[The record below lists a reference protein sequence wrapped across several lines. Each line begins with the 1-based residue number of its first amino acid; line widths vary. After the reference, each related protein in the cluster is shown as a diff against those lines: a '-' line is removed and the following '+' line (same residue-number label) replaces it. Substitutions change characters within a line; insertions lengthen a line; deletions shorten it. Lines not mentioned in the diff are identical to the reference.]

1 MAFQSFAFTKSWRN
15 AQDFPTY
22 EEEERQVRED
32 LQCLHDETKDGL
44 NRLIDQLN
52 DPQAAAHLPFAP
64 QDGLTAGTVQDAIL
78 EVYDQIRQA
87 AAGLLVDGTVTKEKL
102 AESLM
107 ERVYGGR
114 VVVAQQRPDAAH
126 CPETDYPLGQL
137 WLRPGHCIENLMK
150 TTWET
155 VGCTMEA
162 SADGW
167 KMASDGE
174 TTWMTASQSLEA
186 VGQAGDR
193 TVVYVDVR
201 KVDSRL
207 SMAEVCLN
215 GVEYEITEGGGA
227 FETALDQTG
236 SLEIQLVGQW
246 PYGFSDGA
254 VEWSQ
259 MAAVNV
265 EALERSLPGVQM
277 PQDWAEALE
286 GLLPFSASTVETA
299 LYQQTEPGKWD
310 VICQKVLPVE
320 RGGTGLRAA
329 APGAMLYGG
338 QAGLEVL
345 EPPAEVGFLTCQQT
359 PQWATAGQMAKLL
372 GIHAMRLGSYVGTGE
387 AGTVALPVTPKLLY
401 IYPEGTPNVVNCMG
415 MMTVQDNPTLLANGS
430 ARAEWW
436 QASESGNGSFV
447 AQVALSGAT
456 LQFSKRSGN
465 VGGAWLCNRSGVTYH
480 WIAIVE
486 GESA

>member
-1 MAFQSFAFTKSWRN
+1 MAFESFAFTKSWRN
-15 AQDFPTY
+15 EQDFPTY

-52 DPQAAAHLPFAP
+52 DPQAAAQLPFAP
-64 QDGLTAGTVQDAIL
+64 QDGLTAQTVQGAIL

-102 AESLM
+102 AASLM

-114 VVVAQQRPDAAH
+114 VVVAQQPPDGSC
-126 CPETDYPLGQL
+126 CPDTDYPLGQL
-137 WLRPGHCIENLMK
+137 WLRPGHSVTNLMQ
-150 TTWET
+150 TQWQT
-155 VGCTMEA
+155 VGCTMEC

-167 KMASDGE
+167 KMESDGE
-174 TTWMTASQSLEA
+174 ATLMTASQSLEA

-193 TVVYVDVR
+193 TVVYVDVT

-207 SMAEVCLN
+207 SMLELCLN
-215 GVEYEITEGGGA
+215 GVEYEITDGGGA
-227 FETALDQTG
+227 FEAALDQTG
-236 SLEIQLVGQW
+236 ALEIQLVGQW

-254 VEWSQ
+254 VELSW

-265 EALERSLPGVQM
+265 QALERSLPGVRM
-277 PQDWAEALE
+277 PQDWTEALTA
-286 GLLPFSASTVETA
+286 LLPFTTSTAETL
-299 LYQQTEPGKWD
+299 LYQQTEKGKWS
-310 VICQKVLPVE
+310 VICQRVLPVE
-320 RGGTGLRAA
+320 RGGTGLTAA

-345 EPPAEVGFLTCQQT
+345 EPLPEAGFLTCRQK
-359 PQWATAGQMAKLL
+359 PQWATAGQMAQML
-372 GIHAMRLGSYVGTGE
+372 GIHTMQTGSYVGTGE
-387 AGTVALPVTPKLLY
+387 AGTMELPVTPKLLF
-401 IYPEGTPNVVNCMG
+401 IYPEGTPRVVNCMG

-436 QASESGNGSFV
+436 QASESGNSSFV

-480 WIAIVE
+480 WIAIQE
-486 GESA
+486 GGSA